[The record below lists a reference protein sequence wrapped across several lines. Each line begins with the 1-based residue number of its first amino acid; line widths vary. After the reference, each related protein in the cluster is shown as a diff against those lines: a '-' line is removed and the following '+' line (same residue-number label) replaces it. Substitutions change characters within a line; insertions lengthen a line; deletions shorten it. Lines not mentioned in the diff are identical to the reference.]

1 MLRYAKLPHNNKFIQ
16 IITIFFTNSI
26 GSLLGD
32 TLLKTILLRIK
43 LFLILFLP
51 SSFVLGAEQLYTMQ
65 SPVTP
70 ELALAGQYT
79 VGVKTITATDNRRL
93 NTDNFITSTSRSLV
107 LEVWYPAKSLEDH
120 FRQVRATYKDVTRLQ
135 QPFELQG
142 KAYRNAD
149 PVNDIKP
156 PLVLLSH
163 GFSGY
168 RTQMFYLGEHLASHG
183 YVVVGID
190 HTGSTNAE
198 MTDEAKWA
206 SGGINTFYNRARDH
220 QFVLNFLSN
229 QESSA
234 VASDLELLI
243 DTNKAAIIGYS
254 MGGFGAINTVG
265 GCYTFSATNLK
276 KIGVPSILA
285 SLLPLRLNSCFAGEK
300 ELDPRWKAVQVFSP
314 WGGELDVHDVKS
326 MKKITVP
333 MFYVA
338 GDQDNTSGFENGIKK
353 LFKQTGSANKYMMV
367 YENARHNI
375 AGHPPPSIAFNT
387 DFELGHYF
395 EPSWKIETLN
405 RVNKHMTLAF
415 LDCHVKND
423 KDRCNYLPSRISI
436 EQYQGKNSEYS
447 EPWPGFKHLWGSGIN
462 FYRE

>member
-1 MLRYAKLPHNNKFIQ
+1 M
-16 IITIFFTNSI
+16 
-26 GSLLGD
+26 
-32 TLLKTILLRIK
+32 KTILLRITTLGT
-43 LFLILFLP
+43 LFFSI
-51 SSFVLGAEQLYTMQ
+51 SFVFGAEQLYTIQ
-65 SPVTP
+65 PPVTP
-70 ELALAGQYT
+70 ELALAGPYN
-79 VGVKTITATDNRRL
+79 VGVKTITATDDERL
-93 NTDNFITSTSRSLV
+93 NTDNFLTSTSRSLV
-107 LEVWYPAKSLEDH
+107 LEVWYPAKLSEEYL
-120 FRQVRATYKDVTRLQ
+120 RQTKATYKDVTRLQ

-142 KAYRNAD
+142 EAYRNAD
-149 PVNDIKP
+149 AVNGIDF
-156 PLVLLSH
+156 PLILLSH

-206 SGGINTFYNRARDH
+206 SGGINAFYNRARDH
-220 QFVLNFLSN
+220 KFVLNFLSKQDN
-229 QESSA
+229 S
-234 VASDLELLI
+234 VFASDSKFLV
-243 DTNKAAIIGYS
+243 DTDNAAIVGYS

-276 KIGVPSILA
+276 QIGVPSILA
-285 SLLPLRLNSCFAGEK
+285 SLLPLRLNSCFAGEE

-314 WGGELDVHDVKS
+314 WGGELDVHDAKS

-353 LFKQTGSANKYMMV
+353 LFKQTGSADKYMMV
-367 YENARHNI
+367 YKNARHNI
-375 AGHPPPSIAFNT
+375 AGHPPPAIAFNT

-415 LDCHVKND
+415 LDCHVKKD
-423 KDRCNYLPSRISI
+423 IDRCNYLPTRTSI
-436 EQYQGKNSEYS
+436 EQYQGQSGEYS
-447 EPWPGFKHLWGSGIN
+447 EPWPGFKNLWGSGIN

>member
-1 MLRYAKLPHNNKFIQ
+1 MKP
-16 IITIFFTNSI
+16 
-26 GSLLGD
+26 
-32 TLLKTILLRIK
+32 ILLRITTLGT
-43 LFLILFLP
+43 LFFSI
-51 SSFVLGAEQLYTMQ
+51 SFVFGAEQLYTIQ
-65 SPVTP
+65 PPVTP
-70 ELALAGQYT
+70 ELALAGPYN
-79 VGVKTITATDNRRL
+79 VGVKTITATDDERL
-93 NTDNFITSTSRSLV
+93 NTDNFLTSTSRSLV
-107 LEVWYPAKSLEDH
+107 LEVWYPAKLSEEYL
-120 FRQVRATYKDVTRLQ
+120 RQTKATYKDVTRLQ

-142 KAYRNAD
+142 EAYRNAD
-149 PVNDIKP
+149 AVNGIDF
-156 PLVLLSH
+156 PLILLSH

-206 SGGINTFYNRARDH
+206 SGGINAFYNRARDH
-220 QFVLNFLSN
+220 QFVLNFLSKQDN
-229 QESSA
+229 S
-234 VASDLELLI
+234 VFASDSKFLV
-243 DTNKAAIIGYS
+243 DTNNAAIVGYS

-276 KIGVPSILA
+276 QIGVPSILA
-285 SLLPLRLNSCFAGEK
+285 SLLPLRLNSCFAGEE

-314 WGGELDVHDVKS
+314 WGGELDVHDAKS
-326 MKKITVP
+326 MEKITVP

-353 LFKQTGSANKYMMV
+353 LFKQTGSAFKYMMV
-367 YENARHNI
+367 YKNARHNI
-375 AGHPPPSIAFNT
+375 AGHPPPAIAFNT

-415 LDCHVKND
+415 LDCHVKKD
-423 KDRCNYLPSRISI
+423 IDRCNYLPTRTSI
-436 EQYQGKNSEYS
+436 EQYQGQSGEYS
-447 EPWPGFKHLWGSGIN
+447 EPWPGFKNLWGSGIN

>member
-1 MLRYAKLPHNNKFIQ
+1 M
-16 IITIFFTNSI
+16 
-26 GSLLGD
+26 
-32 TLLKTILLRIK
+32 KTILLRITTLGV
-43 LFLILFLP
+43 LFLTI
-51 SSFVLGAEQLYTMQ
+51 SFVFGAEQLYTVQ
-65 SPVTP
+65 PPVTP
-70 ELALAGQYT
+70 ELALAGTYD
-79 VGVKTITATDNRRL
+79 VGVKTITATDNKRL
-93 NTDNFITSTSRSLV
+93 NTDNFITSISRSLV
-107 LEVWYPAKSLEDH
+107 LEVWYPAQSPEDH
-120 FRQVRATYKDVTRLQ
+120 LRHIRATYKDVTRLQ
-135 QPFELQG
+135 KPFELQG

-149 PVNDIKP
+149 PIDDINP
-156 PLVLLSH
+156 PLILLSH

-206 SGGINTFYNRARDH
+206 SGGINAFYNRARDH
-220 QFVLNFLSN
+220 QFVLNFLSKQDN
-229 QESSA
+229 S
-234 VASDLELLI
+234 VFTSDSKFLV
-243 DTNKAAIIGYS
+243 DTDNAAIIGYS

-276 KIGVPSILA
+276 QIGVPSILA

-314 WGGELDVHDVKS
+314 WGGELDVHDAKS
-326 MKKITVP
+326 MEKITVP

-353 LFKQTGSANKYMMV
+353 LFNQTGSAVKYMMV
-367 YENARHNI
+367 YKNARHNI
-375 AGHPPPSIAFNT
+375 AGHPPPGIAFNT

-415 LDCHVKND
+415 LDCHVKKD
-423 KDRCNYLPSRISI
+423 KDRCSYLPTRTSI
-436 EQYQGKNSEYS
+436 EQYQGQNGEYS
-447 EPWPGFKHLWGSGIN
+447 EPWPGFKNLWGSGIN

>member
-1 MLRYAKLPHNNKFIQ
+1 M
-16 IITIFFTNSI
+16 
-26 GSLLGD
+26 
-32 TLLKTILLRIK
+32 KTILLRMTTLGM
-43 LFLILFLP
+43 LFFSIN
-51 SSFVLGAEQLYTMQ
+51 FVFGAEQLYTFQ
-65 SPVTP
+65 PPVTP
-70 ELALAGQYT
+70 ELALAGPYN
-79 VGVKTITATDNRRL
+79 VGVKTITATDDKRL
-93 NTDNFITSTSRSLV
+93 NTDNFLTSTSRSLV
-107 LEVWYPAKSLEDH
+107 LEVWYPAKLSEEYL
-120 FRQVRATYKDVTRLQ
+120 RQTKATYKDVTRLQ

-142 KAYRNAD
+142 EAYRNAD
-149 PVNDIKP
+149 PVNGIDF
-156 PLVLLSH
+156 PLILLSH

-206 SGGINTFYNRARDH
+206 SGGINAFYNRARDH
-220 QFVLNFLSN
+220 QFVLNFLSKQDN
-229 QESSA
+229 S
-234 VASDLELLI
+234 VFASDSKFLV
-243 DTNKAAIIGYS
+243 DTNNAAIVGYS

-276 KIGVPSILA
+276 QIGVPSILA
-285 SLLPLRLNSCFAGEK
+285 SLLPLRLNSCFAGE
-300 ELDPRWKAVQVFSP
+300 EEFDPRWKAVQVFSP
-314 WGGELDVHDVKS
+314 WGGEFDVHDAKW

-353 LFKQTGSANKYMMV
+353 LFKQTGSADKYMMV

-423 KDRCNYLPSRISI
+423 KDRCSYLPTRTSI
-436 EQYQGKNSEYS
+436 EQYQGQNGEYS
-447 EPWPGFKHLWGSGIN
+447 EPWPGFKNLWGSGIN

>member
-1 MLRYAKLPHNNKFIQ
+1 VKP
-16 IITIFFTNSI
+16 
-26 GSLLGD
+26 
-32 TLLKTILLRIK
+32 ILLRITTLGT
-43 LFLILFLP
+43 LFFSI
-51 SSFVLGAEQLYTMQ
+51 SFVFGAEQLYTIQ
-65 SPVTP
+65 PPVTP
-70 ELALAGQYT
+70 ELALAGPYN
-79 VGVKTITATDNRRL
+79 VGVKTITATDDERL
-93 NTDNFITSTSRSLV
+93 NTDNFLTSTSRSLV
-107 LEVWYPAKSLEDH
+107 LEVWYPAKLSEEYL
-120 FRQVRATYKDVTRLQ
+120 RQTKATYKDVTRLQ

-142 KAYRNAD
+142 EAYRNAD
-149 PVNDIKP
+149 AVNGIDF
-156 PLVLLSH
+156 PLILLSH

-206 SGGINTFYNRARDH
+206 SGGINAFYNRARDH
-220 QFVLNFLSN
+220 QFVLNFLSKQDN
-229 QESSA
+229 S
-234 VASDLELLI
+234 VFASDSKFLV
-243 DTNKAAIIGYS
+243 DTNNAAIVGYS

-276 KIGVPSILA
+276 QIGVPSILA
-285 SLLPLRLNSCFAGEK
+285 SLLPLRLNSCFAGEE

-314 WGGELDVHDVKS
+314 WGGELDVHDAKS

-353 LFKQTGSANKYMMV
+353 LFKQTGSAFKYMMV
-367 YENARHNI
+367 YKNARHNI
-375 AGHPPPSIAFNT
+375 AGHPPPAIAFNT

-415 LDCHVKND
+415 LDCHVKKD
-423 KDRCNYLPSRISI
+423 IDRCNYLPTRTSI
-436 EQYQGKNSEYS
+436 EQYQGQSGEYS
-447 EPWPGFKHLWGSGIN
+447 EPWPGFKNLWGSGIN

>member
-1 MLRYAKLPHNNKFIQ
+1 M
-16 IITIFFTNSI
+16 
-26 GSLLGD
+26 
-32 TLLKTILLRIK
+32 KTILLRITTLGT
-43 LFLILFLP
+43 LFFSISVVF
-51 SSFVLGAEQLYTMQ
+51 GAEQLYTIQ
-65 SPVTP
+65 PPVTP
-70 ELALAGQYT
+70 ELALVGPYN
-79 VGVKTITATDNRRL
+79 VGVKTITATDDKRL
-93 NTDNFITSTSRSLV
+93 NTDNFLTSTSRSLV
-107 LEVWYPAKSLEDH
+107 LEVWYPAKSSEEYL
-120 FRQVRATYKDVTRLQ
+120 RYTRATYKDVTRLQ

-142 KAYRNAD
+142 EAYRNAD
-149 PVNDIKP
+149 PVNGIDC
-156 PLVLLSH
+156 PLILLSH

-206 SGGINTFYNRARDH
+206 SGGINAFYNRARDH
-220 QFVLNFLSN
+220 QFVLNFLSK
-229 QESSA
+229 QDSS
-234 VASDLELLI
+234 VFASDSKFLV
-243 DTNKAAIIGYS
+243 DTDNAAIIGYS

-265 GCYTFSATNLK
+265 GCYAFSATNLK

-314 WGGELDVHDVKS
+314 WGGELDVHNAKS
-326 MKKITVP
+326 MEKIIVP

-338 GDQDNTSGFENGIKK
+338 GDRDNTSGFENGIKK
-353 LFKQTGSANKYMMV
+353 LFKQTGSADKYMMI

-415 LDCHVKND
+415 LDCHVKKD
-423 KDRCNYLPSRISI
+423 KDRCSYLPTRTSI
-436 EQYQGKNSEYS
+436 EQYQGQNGEYS
-447 EPWPGFKHLWGSGIN
+447 EPWPGFKNLWGSGIN

>member
-1 MLRYAKLPHNNKFIQ
+1 MKP
-16 IITIFFTNSI
+16 
-26 GSLLGD
+26 
-32 TLLKTILLRIK
+32 ILLRITTLGT
-43 LFLILFLP
+43 LFFSI
-51 SSFVLGAEQLYTMQ
+51 SFVFGAEQLYTIQ
-65 SPVTP
+65 PPVTP
-70 ELALAGQYT
+70 ELALAGPYN
-79 VGVKTITATDNRRL
+79 VGVKTITATDDERL
-93 NTDNFITSTSRSLV
+93 NTDNFLTSTSRSLV
-107 LEVWYPAKSLEDH
+107 LEVWYPAKLSEEYL
-120 FRQVRATYKDVTRLQ
+120 RQTKATYKDVTRLQ

-142 KAYRNAD
+142 EAYRNAD
-149 PVNDIKP
+149 AVNGIDF
-156 PLVLLSH
+156 PLILLSH

-206 SGGINTFYNRARDH
+206 SGGINAFYNRARDH
-220 QFVLNFLSN
+220 QFVLNFLSKQDN
-229 QESSA
+229 S
-234 VASDLELLI
+234 VFASDSKFLV
-243 DTNKAAIIGYS
+243 DTNNAAIVGYS

-276 KIGVPSILA
+276 QIGVPSILA
-285 SLLPLRLNSCFAGEK
+285 SLLPLRLNSCFAGEE

-314 WGGELDVHDVKS
+314 WGGELDVHDAKS

-353 LFKQTGSANKYMMV
+353 LFKQTGSAFKYMMV
-367 YENARHNI
+367 YKNARHNI
-375 AGHPPPSIAFNT
+375 AGHPPPAIAFNT

-415 LDCHVKND
+415 LDCHVKKD
-423 KDRCNYLPSRISI
+423 IDRCNYLPTRTSI
-436 EQYQGKNSEYS
+436 EQYQGQSGEYS
-447 EPWPGFKHLWGSGIN
+447 EPWPGFKNLWGSGIN

>member
-1 MLRYAKLPHNNKFIQ
+1 MKP
-16 IITIFFTNSI
+16 
-26 GSLLGD
+26 
-32 TLLKTILLRIK
+32 ILLRITTLGT
-43 LFLILFLP
+43 LFFSI
-51 SSFVLGAEQLYTMQ
+51 SFVFGAEQLYTIQ
-65 SPVTP
+65 PPVTP
-70 ELALAGQYT
+70 ELALAGPYNI
-79 VGVKTITATDNRRL
+79 GVKTIMATDDERL
-93 NTDNFITSTSRSLV
+93 NTDNFLTSTSRSLV
-107 LEVWYPAKSLEDH
+107 LEVWYPAKLSEEYL
-120 FRQVRATYKDVTRLQ
+120 RQTKATYKDVTRLQ

-142 KAYRNAD
+142 EAYRNAD
-149 PVNDIKP
+149 AVNGIDF
-156 PLVLLSH
+156 PLILLSH

-206 SGGINTFYNRARDH
+206 SGGINAFYNRARDH
-220 QFVLNFLSN
+220 QFVLNFLSKQDN
-229 QESSA
+229 S
-234 VASDLELLI
+234 VFASDSKFLV
-243 DTNKAAIIGYS
+243 DTNNAAIVGYS

-276 KIGVPSILA
+276 QIGVPSILA

-314 WGGELDVHDVKS
+314 WGGELDVHDAKS
-326 MKKITVP
+326 MEKITVP

-353 LFKQTGSANKYMMV
+353 LFKQTGSADKYMMV
-367 YENARHNI
+367 YKNARHNI
-375 AGHPPPSIAFNT
+375 AGHPAPGIAFNT

-415 LDCHVKND
+415 LDCHIKKD
-423 KDRCNYLPSRISI
+423 KDRCSYLPTRTSI
-436 EQYQGKNSEYS
+436 EQYQGQNGEYS
-447 EPWPGFKHLWGSGIN
+447 EPWPGFKNLWGSGIN

>member
-1 MLRYAKLPHNNKFIQ
+1 M
-16 IITIFFTNSI
+16 
-26 GSLLGD
+26 
-32 TLLKTILLRIK
+32 KTILLRMTTLGM
-43 LFLILFLP
+43 LFFSIN
-51 SSFVLGAEQLYTMQ
+51 FVSGAEQLYTNRP
-65 SPVTP
+65 PVTP
-70 ELALAGQYT
+70 ELALAGPYN
-79 VGVKTITATDNRRL
+79 VGVKTITATDDKRL
-93 NTDNFITSTSRSLV
+93 NTDNFLTSTSRSLV
-107 LEVWYPAKSLEDH
+107 LEVWYPAKSSEEHLRH
-120 FRQVRATYKDVTRLQ
+120 TRATYKDVTRLQ
-135 QPFELQG
+135 KPFELQG
-142 KAYRNAD
+142 EAYRNAD
-149 PVNDIKP
+149 PVNDIES
-156 PLVLLSH
+156 PLILLSH

-206 SGGINTFYNRARDH
+206 SGGINAFYNRARDH
-220 QFVLNFLSN
+220 QFVLNFLSKQDN
-229 QESSA
+229 S
-234 VASDLELLI
+234 VFASDSKFLI
-243 DTNKAAIIGYS
+243 DTDNAAIIGYS

-265 GCYTFSATNLK
+265 GCYAFSATNLK
-276 KIGVPSILA
+276 EIGVPSILA

-314 WGGELDVHDVKS
+314 WGGELDVHNAKS
-326 MKKITVP
+326 MEKIIVP

-338 GDQDNTSGFENGIKK
+338 GDRDNTSGFENGIKK
-353 LFKQTGSANKYMMV
+353 LFKQTGSADKYMMV

-415 LDCHVKND
+415 LDCHIKND
-423 KDRCNYLPSRISI
+423 KDRCSYLPIRTSI
-436 EQYQGKNSEYS
+436 EQYQGQNGEYS
-447 EPWPGFKHLWGSGIN
+447 ESWPGFKNLWGSGIN

>member
-1 MLRYAKLPHNNKFIQ
+1 M
-16 IITIFFTNSI
+16 
-26 GSLLGD
+26 
-32 TLLKTILLRIK
+32 KTILLSITTLGT
-43 LFLILFLP
+43 LFFSI
-51 SSFVLGAEQLYTMQ
+51 SFVFGAEQLYTIQ
-65 SPVTP
+65 PSVTP
-70 ELALAGQYT
+70 ELALAGAYN
-79 VGVKTITATDNRRL
+79 VGVKTITATDDKRL
-93 NTDNFITSTSRSLV
+93 NTDNFLTSTSRSLV
-107 LEVWYPAKSLEDH
+107 LEVWYPAKLSEEYL
-120 FRQVRATYKDVTRLQ
+120 RQTKATYKDVTRLQ

-142 KAYRNAD
+142 EAYRNAD
-149 PVNDIKP
+149 AVNGIDF
-156 PLVLLSH
+156 PLILLSH

-206 SGGINTFYNRARDH
+206 SGGINAFYNRARDH
-220 QFVLNFLSN
+220 QFVLNFLSKQDN
-229 QESSA
+229 S
-234 VASDLELLI
+234 VFASDSKFLV
-243 DTNKAAIIGYS
+243 DTNNAAIVGYS

-276 KIGVPSILA
+276 QIGVPSILA

-314 WGGELDVHDVKS
+314 WGGELDVHDAKS

-353 LFKQTGSANKYMMV
+353 LFKQTGSADKYMMV
-367 YENARHNI
+367 YKNARHNI
-375 AGHPPPSIAFNT
+375 AGHPPPGIAFNT

-415 LDCHVKND
+415 LDCHVKKD
-423 KDRCNYLPSRISI
+423 IDRCNYLPTRTSI
-436 EQYQGKNSEYS
+436 EQYQGQSGEYS
-447 EPWPGFKHLWGSGIN
+447 EPWPGFKNLWGSGIN